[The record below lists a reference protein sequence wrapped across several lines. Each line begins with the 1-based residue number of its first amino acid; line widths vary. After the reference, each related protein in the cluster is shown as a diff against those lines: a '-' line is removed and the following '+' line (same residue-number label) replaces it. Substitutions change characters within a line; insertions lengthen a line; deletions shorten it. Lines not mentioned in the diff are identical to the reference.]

1 MHQGIEP
8 AEQSSTKYR
17 MSESP
22 KLEIMPVGSTF
33 VPEQLLQVTL
43 VQVNGLVLQY

>member
-1 MHQGIEP
+1 
-8 AEQSSTKYR
+8 